1 MILNLVKIGK
11 IVYFFNFAIRYKLK
25 MHSLPNNKKY
35 DIESGKNSFKISISG
50 FAIRC
55 KLQIRAFLNP
65 YQEI

>member
-1 MILNLVKIGK
+1 
-11 IVYFFNFAIRYKLK
+11 